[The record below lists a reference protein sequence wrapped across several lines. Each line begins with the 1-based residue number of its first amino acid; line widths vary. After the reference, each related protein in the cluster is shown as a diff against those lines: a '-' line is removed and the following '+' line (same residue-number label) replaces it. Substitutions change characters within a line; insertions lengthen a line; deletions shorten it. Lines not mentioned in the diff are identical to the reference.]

1 MRTTIC
7 YATMIKDGKKF
18 IYELE
23 REDYSLFDFDKEFQK
38 IAKNRGW
45 QYVECGTTPLLQN
58 VRRGKL
64 WKRKKSLNY

>member
-1 MRTTIC
+1 VYNITIKIRQENKMRTTIC

-38 IAKNRGW
+38 IAKQRGW
-45 QYVECGTTPLLQN
+45 QYVECGTTPLL
-58 VRRGKL
+58 
-64 WKRKKSLNY
+64 

>member
-7 YATMIKDGKKF
+7 YATMIKDGKPF

-45 QYVECGTTPLLQN
+45 QYVECGKFFGISFLKIL
-58 VRRGKL
+58 
-64 WKRKKSLNY
+64 

>member
-1 MRTTIC
+1 MRVSVC
-7 YATMIKDGKKF
+7 YATMIKDGKPF

-38 IAKNRGW
+38 IAKQRGW

-58 VRRGKL
+58 DCRE
-64 WKRKKSLNY
+64 NYEKEEYF

>member
-1 MRTTIC
+1 MRTTVC

-38 IAKNRGW
+38 IAKQRGW
-45 QYVECGTTPLLQN
+45 QYVECGTTPLL
-58 VRRGKL
+58 
-64 WKRKKSLNY
+64 

>member
-38 IAKNRGW
+38 IAKQRGW
-45 QYVECGTTPLLQN
+45 QYVELHRFCKIITEGI
-58 VRRGKL
+58 
-64 WKRKKSLNY
+64 WERKEFLKY

>member
-1 MRTTIC
+1 MYNINIIKKKAGLKMRTTIC

-38 IAKNRGW
+38 IASNSNVAIGW
-45 QYVECGTTPLLQN
+45 L
-58 VRRGKL
+58 
-64 WKRKKSLNY
+64 

>member
-7 YATMIKDGKKF
+7 YATMIKDGKPF

-45 QYVECGTTPLLQN
+45 QYVECGTTPLLQHGC
-58 VRRGKL
+58 RE
-64 WKRKKSLNY
+64 NYEKEEYF

>member
-23 REDYSLFDFDKEFQK
+23 REDYSL
-38 IAKNRGW
+38 
-45 QYVECGTTPLLQN
+45 L
-58 VRRGKL
+58 
-64 WKRKKSLNY
+64 

>member
-1 MRTTIC
+1 MRVSVC
-7 YATMIKDGKKF
+7 YATMIKDGKPF
-18 IYELE
+18 VYELE

-58 VRRGKL
+58 VHRG
-64 WKRKKSLNY
+64 NYGKEENL

>member
-1 MRTTIC
+1 MRVSIC
-7 YATMIKDGKKF
+7 YATMIKDGKPF

-38 IAKNRGW
+38 IAKQRGW

-58 VRRGKL
+58 VRRG
-64 WKRKKSLNY
+64 NYGKEENL

>member
-38 IAKNRGW
+38 IAKQRGW

-58 VRRGKL
+58 VHRG
-64 WKRKKSLNY
+64 NYGKEENL

>member
-1 MRTTIC
+1 MRVSLC

-38 IAKNRGW
+38 IAKQRGW
-45 QYVECGTTPLLQN
+45 QYVECGTTPLL
-58 VRRGKL
+58 
-64 WKRKKSLNY
+64 

>member
-7 YATMIKDGKKF
+7 YATMIKDGKPF

-45 QYVECGTTPLLQN
+45 
-58 VRRGKL
+58 
-64 WKRKKSLNY
+64 